1 VGDHTASPD
10 NGAFADGH
18 TTKYGRIA
26 TNGCTAFD
34 ERRNAFPVCFG
45 LQFSPLVRGPWI
57 LVVDE
62 HHAVTDKDAVLNGHA
77 FADEGVTGN
86 LDPTADLCAFLD
98 FHKRAN
104 LRLVANF
111 TAVQIDEGIDLDI
124 SAQRHVGCD
133 AHKIPWSHQSPPG
146 FRY

>member
-1 VGDHTASPD
+1 MCDHAARSDDGLFANRHPTQDGSIA
-10 NGAFADGH
+10 ADG
-18 TTKYGRIA
+18 R
-26 TNGCTAFD
+26 TALD
-34 ERRNAFPVCFG
+34 ERRNALPVGFG

-62 HHAVTDKDAVLNGHA
+62 HHAVTDKNAVLNRHA
-77 FADEGVTGN
+77 FADEGVTTN
-86 LDPTADLCAFLD
+86 LDPTADLGAFLD

-104 LRLVANF
+104 LRLVANL

-124 SAQRHVGCD
+124 SAQSHVGCD

-146 FRY
+146 FRH